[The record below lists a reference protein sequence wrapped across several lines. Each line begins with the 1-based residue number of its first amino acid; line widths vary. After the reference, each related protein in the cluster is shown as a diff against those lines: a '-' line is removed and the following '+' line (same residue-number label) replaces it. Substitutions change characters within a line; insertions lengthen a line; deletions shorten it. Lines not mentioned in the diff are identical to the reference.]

1 MTNEPPASDQ
11 PDPPAAGST
20 PSSMPRTTPMSGT
33 PASQPSQPTGTSG
46 PPEPAASPA
55 AAPPPPAAP
64 GSRQSPTPASPE
76 QKRAED
82 SSHLPFP
89 LQDGENVLAIRRR
102 HWIFLWPTIF
112 GLALAAIL
120 PVLLVRWLLD
130 LIGLLD
136 DVEQVFWIIA
146 AIWLLFWGVRL
157 ALTYYRYRN
166 DIWVITSQRLI
177 DCRRRHP
184 FDLTVSTADLVNVQ
198 DMSVARNG
206 ILATM
211 LDYGD
216 INCQT
221 ASVDAHD
228 FKLSGIPNPRET
240 QILVDRERDRERVRV
255 RGV

>member
-1 MTNEPPASDQ
+1 MTNEPTPPEDA
-11 PDPPAAGST
+11 PPTDPPPAGAT

-33 PASQPSQPTGTSG
+33 PSRPQEPPATPAAASRASAT
-46 PPEPAASPA
+46 PAASPV
-55 AAPPPPAAP
+55 
-64 GSRQSPTPASPE
+64 

-82 SSHLPFP
+82 FAHLPFP
-89 LQDGENVLAIRRR
+89 LQDGETVLAIRRR
-102 HWIFLWPTIF
+102 HWIFLWPTIL
-112 GLALAAIL
+112 GLALAAIV

-136 DVEQVFWIIA
+136 DVDQVFWIIA
-146 AIWLLFWGVRL
+146 AIWLLFWGLRL

-216 INCQT
+216 IICQT

-240 QILVDRERDRERVRV
+240 QILVDRERDRERIRV